1 MVTAGSST
9 SIVCTSNSD
18 LNGQS
23 VTWYKNGAV
32 VLITTISQPSS
43 LSTTLTLTKLQ
54 TTDSGFYS
62 CSVPGVSSNNVTLTV
77 MAGE

>member
-23 VTWYKNGAV
+23 VTWYKSGAV
-32 VLITTISQPSS
+32 VLTTTISQPSS

-54 TTDSGFYS
+54 TTDSGLYS

-77 MAGE
+77 TPGE